1 MSRLDSY
8 AEFLDK
14 LRLHGSKV
22 AILDSRTDDK
32 YSYEELSRLSIR
44 LTDVLKKQEL
54 RKGDRLLLYAVSG
67 IDWVPLFLAAQLV
80 GVVVVPVDTRVSS
93 ELLHS
98 MVKKTKPK
106 LIVNDADIRIDTK
119 VKTVQ
124 SKQLIEAAKK
134 SKKNLVIN
142 PIDAS
147 NAGQILLTSGTW
159 SDPKG
164 VSLRQ
169 SNVLENMQSASK
181 AYNLDKN
188 EVLLSILPLSHAYE
202 QMCGL
207 HMPLLAGCKIVY
219 IDEITGDKIK
229 SAIKKYKVSLIVSVP
244 RILDLFQKGILH
256 KIPDNKLPTVLKINK
271 ILRYAPV
278 SVRRKFFAKVHAGLG
293 PSLKTLAVGGAP
305 LSLEVDKF
313 FQGLGYKTL
322 LGYGLSETS
331 PIISLHKNQYGRKQG
346 DVGQVLDNIEFKI
359 NKTNELLVR
368 GPSVFA
374 GYYPESRKDS
384 EWFNTGDLV
393 VESNRQIRL
402 MGRSKNLIVFAN
414 GDKVTAEEIE
424 HKIDSLP
431 SVEENIVLSHDTKT
445 GTSKG
450 ITIVYKSKKDL
461 DKSEVH
467 RYLASFLPTSA
478 RLISIKNIHPELL
491 DRTHTMKLARK
502 NIHKKFISQE

>member
-1 MSRLDSY
+1 MSNGYNY
-8 AEFLDK
+8 ADFIDQ
-14 LRLHGSKV
+14 LRSHGSKI
-22 AILDSRTDDK
+22 AIVDSKTNDK
-32 YSYEELSRLSIR
+32 YSYDGLSNLSIR
-44 LTDVLKKQEL
+44 LTDVLRKQEL

-67 IDWVPLFLAAQLV
+67 IDWVPLFLAAQLI
-80 GVVVVPVDTRVSS
+80 GVIVVPVDTRVSS
-93 ELLHS
+93 ELLQS
-98 MVKKTKPK
+98 MIKKTKPK

-119 VKTVQ
+119 VKIVQ
-124 SKQLIEAAKK
+124 SKQLIQDAKK
-134 SKKNLVIN
+134 IENN
-142 PIDAS
+142 PVVDS
-147 NAGQILLTSGTW
+147 LDPTSAGQILLTSGTW

-169 SNVLENMQSASK
+169 SNVLENMQAASK
-181 AYNLDKN
+181 VYNLDKD

-207 HMPLLAGCKIVY
+207 HMPLLAGCTIVY
-219 IDEITGDKIK
+219 LDEITGDKIK
-229 SAIKKYKVSLIVSVP
+229 ATIKKYNVSLIVSVP
-244 RILDLFQKGILH
+244 RILDLFQKGIVK
-256 KIPDNKLPTVLKINK
+256 KIPKNKLPTVLKINK
-271 ILRYAPV
+271 ILRYAPIP
-278 SVRRKFFAKVHAGLG
+278 VRRKFFAKVHLGLG
-293 PSLKTLAVGGAP
+293 PTLKTLAIGGAP

-331 PIISLHKNQYGRKQG
+331 PIISMHKNQYRRKQG
-346 DVGQVLDNIEFKI
+346 DVGRVLNNIEFKV
-359 NKTNELLVR
+359 NKINELLVR

-384 EWFNTGDLV
+384 EWFNTGDIV
-393 VESNRQIRL
+393 VENKRRIRL

-424 HKIDSLP
+424 HKIDSLQGI
-431 SVEENIVLSHDTKT
+431 EENIVLSHDTKT

-461 DKSEVH
+461 DESEVH
-467 RYLASFLPTSA
+467 SYLASFLPSSA

-502 NIHKKFISQE
+502 NIHKKFISQ